1 MLAPD
6 KIMSSIDSRSV
17 PAHSRAGGDNESLT
31 GPDRNIA
38 NIRRQGS
45 LRRSLRSSR
54 CQSVVITEKERTLL
68 IKQDKKMAG
77 PDGKV
82 ASKGFVRSMCKL
94 YEPRVAAAAINR
106 RNSFNASL

>member
-77 PDGKV
+77 RGSEGFAEPDQW
-82 ASKGFVRSMCKL
+82 ASAALGFSCMEGDRGTRK
-94 YEPRVAAAAINR
+94 R
-106 RNSFNASL
+106 RFR